1 MEFREVITL
10 NTDSFRDERGELW
23 TTWDK
28 SWLSIDFNRDKV
40 STSLKDVV
48 RGLHGDYKSHK
59 LVSCIV
65 GELFFVIVDNRK
77 DSETYLQHETRILS
91 DKRKEFI
98 LLPPGFANGFAVLS
112 EFAVF
117 NYKWSYVGEYPDVE
131 DQFSL
136 RWNDPKLRISWP
148 RIDSPILSDRD
159 NQSKL
164 L

>member
-77 DSETYLQHETRILS
+77 ESETYLQHET
-91 DKRKEFI
+91 
-98 LLPPGFANGFAVLS
+98 
-112 EFAVF
+112 
-117 NYKWSYVGEYPDVE
+117 
-131 DQFSL
+131 
-136 RWNDPKLRISWP
+136 
-148 RIDSPILSDRD
+148 
-159 NQSKL
+159 
-164 L
+164 